1 MRKKICSNQ
10 KIKHLMTRLMMR
22 PFLLRKNTKTKI
34 QNSLVLLLENL
45 NFIKFYYDPKMSYV
59 FQLIIEALIECYS
72 YNSLL
77 ELN

>member
-45 NFIKFYYDPKMSYV
+45 NFINFYYNPKMYYV
-59 FQLIIEALIECYS
+59 FQLIIEALIECFS